1 MEPNKDE
8 LLTESFTNS
17 LSAIASIFAL
27 REILLQTDEQKDLF
41 ISKRKEYMEKLILDF
56 VHDFKIDNPN
66 KFLEGLVKSNNE

>member
-8 LLTESFTNS
+8 ILSESFSNS

-27 REILLQTDEQKDLF
+27 RDILLQTDEQKELF
-41 ISKRKEYMEKLILDF
+41 ISKRKKYMEKLILDF

-66 KFLEGLVKSNNE
+66 EFLEGLVKSNEK

>member
-27 REILLQTDEQKDLF
+27 RDILLQTDEQKELF
-41 ISKRKEYMEKLILDF
+41 ISKRKKYMEKLILDF

-66 KFLEGLVKSNNE
+66 EFLEGLVKSNEK